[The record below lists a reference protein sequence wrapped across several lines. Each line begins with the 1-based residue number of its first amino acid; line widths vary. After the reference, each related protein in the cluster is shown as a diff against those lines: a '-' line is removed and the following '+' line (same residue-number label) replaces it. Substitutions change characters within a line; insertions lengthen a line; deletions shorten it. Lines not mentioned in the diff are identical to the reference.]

1 MVWVKSELAE
11 ELAVVAAWLSALI
24 PWSISISLGNI
35 AGSGTLIQL
44 NFPFFLVRFLFG
56 IDVPGSNTLI
66 LHPLAAIEFYR
77 SAPGP
82 VPFQI
87 WAVAAGVLALTV
99 FLSLAMYF
107 FEERVSAAPVD
118 PVRVMGGLLLV
129 SALLLSAASFL
140 LKFSG
145 LPIQGV
151 SSATFPGVLLP
162 VGVVFQFA
170 FAYTLLRVER
180 VDEPVSEATAPD
192 VSPAAAEDAAEDA
205 AGAETT
211 DDGEQMGE

>member
-24 PWSISISLGNI
+24 PWSVSVSLGNI

-56 IDVPGSNTLI
+56 IDVPGPETLLLDPI
-66 LHPLAAIEFYR
+66 SAIEFYR

-82 VPFQI
+82 VPFQV
-87 WAVAAGVLALTV
+87 WAVAAGVLVLTV
-99 FLSLAMYF
+99 LLSLAMYL
-107 FEERVSAAPVD
+107 FEDRLTTAPVD

-129 SALLLSAASFL
+129 SAILLSVASFL

-145 LPIQGV
+145 LPIEAV
-151 SSATFPGVLLP
+151 SAATFPGVLLP
-162 VGVVFQFA
+162 VGVVFQYA

-180 VDEPVSEATAPD
+180 VDDPGENEAASD
-192 VSPAAAEDAAEDA
+192 
-205 AGAETT
+205 ETT
-211 DDGEQMGE
+211 GKD

>member
-24 PWSISISLGNI
+24 PWSVSISIGNI
-35 AGSGTLIQL
+35 AGTGSLVQL

-56 IDVPGSNTLI
+56 IEVPGQSTL
-66 LHPLAAIEFYR
+66 LLDPLAATDFYR

-82 VPFQI
+82 VPFQV
-87 WAVAAGVLALTV
+87 WTVAAGVLALAV
-99 FLSLAMYF
+99 LLSLAMYL
-107 FEERVSAAPVD
+107 FEDRVTAAPVD
-118 PVRVMGGLLLV
+118 SVRVMGGLLLV

-151 SSATFPGVLLP
+151 SSATFPGILLP
-162 VGVVFQFA
+162 IGVLFQFA

-180 VDEPVSEATAPD
+180 VDEPVSDNDREETD
-192 VSPAAAEDAAEDA
+192 DHDSAAE
-205 AGAETT
+205 
-211 DDGEQMGE
+211 